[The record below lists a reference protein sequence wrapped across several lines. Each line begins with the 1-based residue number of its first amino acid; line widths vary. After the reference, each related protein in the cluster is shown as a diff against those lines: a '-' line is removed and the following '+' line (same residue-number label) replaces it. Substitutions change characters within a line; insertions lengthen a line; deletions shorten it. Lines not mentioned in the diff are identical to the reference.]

1 MTLNQIFNDFP
12 KIFKIFKNKDGVKK
26 VLNLKH
32 LIYFLAIILLFG
44 IFIIILNLVNHQN
57 KIENQN
63 LNSVVK
69 SEEFLNL
76 SEYLVSKINSPYKE
90 IKYLIKKMTQ

>member
-57 KIENQN
+57 KIENQ
-63 LNSVVK
+63 K
-69 SEEFLNL
+69 K
-76 SEYLVSKINSPYKE
+76 VS
-90 IKYLIKKMTQ
+90 